1 MKKFSCIF
9 NSLVKSDRRITSSF
23 TNKVEIYFGNNLSM
37 ETLQMQKRKFG
48 DNTITTTKYNV
59 LTWFPK
65 SLVMQFKRIANI
77 YFLLISILTLMPFSP
92 KNPYTQTSTF
102 VLVLLFTM
110 LKEAYEDY
118 IRYKQDKDINY
129 KKTKVYNYQTGE
141 FTNSFW
147 CDLKSG
153 DIVKVKK

>member
-1 MKKFSCIF
+1 VKKFSCIF

>member
-1 MKKFSCIF
+1 
-9 NSLVKSDRRITSSF
+9 
-23 TNKVEIYFGNNLSM
+23 
-37 ETLQMQKRKFG
+37 MQKRKFG

-77 YFLLISILTLMPFSP
+77 YFLMISVLTLMPFSP

-102 VLVLLFTM
+102 ILVLLFTM

-118 IRYKQDKDINY
+118 IRYRQDKDINY
-129 KKTKVYNYQTGE
+129 KRTIVYNQQINDFKT
-141 FTNSFW
+141 TFW
-147 CDLKSG
+147 CELKAG
-153 DIVKVKK
+153 DIVKVNFYNIYCIIFIIFLFLSKILETIQ

>member
-1 MKKFSCIF
+1 VKKFSCIF

-102 VLVLLFTM
+102 VLVLFFTM